1 MLSID
6 SSPLKYAAT
15 SVKPSVA
22 QVDDDQPQ
30 GPQQAPASAS
40 EGVRVNLSVA
50 GLQAS
55 KSGGS
60 DKDIED
66 SGLPQTIQQALKMIR
81 KLQQQLAE
89 KMHQLQA
96 VMSDNSL
103 SPDEMRQKVSS
114 LQGEI
119 ATLTGALTTANVT
132 LAKAI
137 KQQNL
142 SLEQVA
148 KVYELLA

>member
-6 SSPLKYAAT
+6 SNPLNYAA
-15 SVKPSVA
+15 PSA
-22 QVDDDQPQ
+22 QPTPAPASEGQPQ
-30 GPQQAPASAS
+30 AAQQAAPSAS
-40 EGVRVNLSVA
+40 EGVRVNLSTA

-55 KSGGS
+55 KSS
-60 DKDIED
+60 SRDKDIDE
-66 SGLPQTIQQALKMIR
+66 SGLPQTIQQAMKMVR

-89 KMHQLQA
+89 KMQQLQA
-96 VMSDNSL
+96 VMRDDSL

-119 ATLTGALTTANVT
+119 STLTGALTTANVT

-148 KVYELLA
+148 KVYELLG

>member
-1 MLSID
+1 M
-6 SSPLKYAAT
+6 
-15 SVKPSVA
+15 V
-22 QVDDDQPQ
+22 
-30 GPQQAPASAS
+30 
-40 EGVRVNLSVA
+40 
-50 GLQAS
+50 
-55 KSGGS
+55 
-60 DKDIED
+60 
-66 SGLPQTIQQALKMIR
+66 R

-89 KMHQLQA
+89 KMQQLQA
-96 VMSDNSL
+96 VMRDDSL

-119 ATLTGALTTANVT
+119 STLTGALTTANVT

-148 KVYELLA
+148 KVYELLG